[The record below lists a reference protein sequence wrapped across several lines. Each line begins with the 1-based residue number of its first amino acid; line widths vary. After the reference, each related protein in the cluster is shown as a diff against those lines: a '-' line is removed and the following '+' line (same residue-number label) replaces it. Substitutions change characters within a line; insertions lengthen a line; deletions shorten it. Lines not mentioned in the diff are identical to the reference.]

1 MRTNENLAIALT
13 NKIVSECIGSSMGST
28 FIHNEKIK
36 NLIQLTL
43 DWKDYENDLKNAEKL
58 KRQDADNQPD
68 KDRSGHPGH

>member
-1 MRTNENLAIALT
+1 
-13 NKIVSECIGSSMGST
+13 MGST

-36 NLIQLTL
+36 NLIQSTL